1 MPARTENMNTLS
13 LRFYIGVFYGGAF
26 AIGLNSIITLIA
38 LLFGGQS

>member
-13 LRFYIGVFYGGAF
+13 LRFFIGLLVGCVF
-26 AIGLNSIITLIA
+26 AIALNSIITLIA